1 MSSIAPRRLCRAGA
15 RSLYLVLL
23 AIASLCD
30 GSTVSVPADFSVGG
44 CLFPGSRADYK
55 ASKPWRLRI
64 TREGKAIQEISII
77 GAGAGVR
84 RTSKSFVLSEEDM
97 RGLAAVV
104 EQANFFGLPNKIS
117 NSEFDHFAGCV
128 LKITMAG

>member
-1 MSSIAPRRLCRAGA
+1 L
-15 RSLYLVLL
+15 
-23 AIASLCD
+23 
-30 GSTVSVPADFSVGG
+30 T
-44 CLFPGSRADYK
+44 DYK

-104 EQANFFGLPNKIS
+104 EQANFFSLPNKIS

-128 LKITMAG
+128 LKITMVG

>member
-1 MSSIAPRRLCRAGA
+1 M
-15 RSLYLVLL
+15 
-23 AIASLCD
+23 
-30 GSTVSVPADFSVGG
+30 T
-44 CLFPGSRADYK
+44 DYK

-117 NSEFDHFAGCV
+117 NSEFDHFAGLCPKNYDGRLNAPGRV
-128 LKITMAG
+128 CLANRREGYA

>member
-1 MSSIAPRRLCRAGA
+1 MSSRCEIALSCFACDCFPVRRLNC
-15 RSLYLVLL
+15 VC
-23 AIASLCD
+23 ASRLFC
-30 GSTVSVPADFSVGG
+30 GG
-44 CLFPGSRADYK
+44 CLFPGAGLTDYK

-128 LKITMAG
+128 LKITMV